1 MWIQELCQFE
11 IMLILCYNTHSMIL
25 VTGGTGFI
33 GRSLVKELVSIGKPV
48 RLLLR
53 PSRESPRL
61 PRGEA
66 VDVAVSSLKDEKGL
80 RSALKGVDI
89 IFHLAGVER
98 QGSRSDL
105 ERIDVDSSRTLAA
118 VAKQAGVER
127 IFYISHLGAD
137 RSSAYPVLKA
147 KALAEH
153 FFLNS
158 GVGYTIFRSGPVFG
172 HGDQFTTGLANL
184 LKITPGIFLVPGDGH
199 SLVQPIWIDDL
210 VACLNVAL
218 EDRTTVNQI
227 FEIGGSE
234 YLTFREILELLMQAT
249 GYRRILMNF
258 QPAFLRSLT
267 LWLEQTFPKYP
278 LSLFWLDYLAAD
290 RTCPIDVLPRQFGV
304 IPARF
309 NQNLDYLHPGTRS
322 KRILFQRQTNN

>member
-1 MWIQELCQFE
+1 
-11 IMLILCYNTHSMIL
+11 MIL

-80 RSALKGVDI
+80 RSALIGVDV

-105 ERIDVDSSRTLAA
+105 EGIDVDGSRVLAA

-153 FFLNS
+153 FFINS

-172 HGDQFTTGLANL
+172 PGDQFTTGLVNL
-184 LKITPGIFLVPGDGH
+184 LRLAPGIFPVPGDGH
-199 SLVQPIWIDDL
+199 SLLQPIWIDDL
-210 VACLNVAL
+210 VACLNIAL
-218 EDRTTVNQI
+218 EDLAMVNQT
-227 FEIGGSE
+227 FEIGGAE
-234 YLTFREILELLMQAT
+234 YLTFREVLEFLMEVT
-249 GYRRILMNF
+249 GMRRFLVNL
-258 QPAFLRSLT
+258 QPAYLRMLT
-267 LWLEQTFPKYP
+267 LWLEHTFPRYP
-278 LSLFWLDYLAAD
+278 ISMFWLDYLAAD

-304 IPARF
+304 IPALF
-309 NQNLDYLHPGTRS
+309 NQNLDFLHTG
-322 KRILFQRQTNN
+322 KRLNSIPYRQ

>member
-1 MWIQELCQFE
+1 
-11 IMLILCYNTHSMIL
+11 MIL

-33 GRSLVKELVSIGKPV
+33 GRSLVKELISIGKPV

-53 PSRESPRL
+53 PSRASPRL

-66 VDVAVSSLKDEKGL
+66 VDVAVTSLKDERGL
-80 RSALKGVDI
+80 RSALKEVDV

-98 QGSRSDL
+98 FGSRSDL
-105 ERIDVDSSRTLAA
+105 EGIDVDGSRMLAS

-127 IFYISHLGAD
+127 IFLISHLGAD

-158 GVGYTIFRSGPVFG
+158 GVGYTIFRSAPVFG
-172 HGDQFTTGLANL
+172 QGDQFTSSLASL
-184 LKITPGIFLVPGDGH
+184 LRIAPVIFPVPGDGH

-210 VACLNVAL
+210 VACLNIAL
-218 EDRTTVNQI
+218 EDRAMINQVI
-227 FEIGGSE
+227 EVGGGE
-234 YLTFREILELLMQAT
+234 YITFRDVLDLIMEAT
-249 GYRRILMNF
+249 GIRKLLVNI
-258 QPAFLRSLT
+258 QPAYLRMLT
-267 LWLEQTFPKYP
+267 LWLEQTFSRYP
-278 LSLFWLDYLAAD
+278 ISMFWLDYLAAD

-309 NQNLDYLHPGTRS
+309 NQNLDYLFSGKKLS
-322 KRILFQRQTNN
+322 RIRFQS

>member
-1 MWIQELCQFE
+1 
-11 IMLILCYNTHSMIL
+11 MIL

-33 GRSLVKELVSIGKPV
+33 GRSLVKELLSIGKPV

-66 VDVAVSSLKDEKGL
+66 VDVAVSSLRDERGL
-80 RSALKGVDI
+80 RSALKGVDV

-98 QGSRSDL
+98 KGSRADL
-105 ERIDVDSSRTLAA
+105 EGIDVEGSRMLAS
-118 VAKQAGVER
+118 VAQRAGVDR
-127 IFYISHLGAD
+127 FFYISHLGAD

-153 FFLNS
+153 FILDS
-158 GVGYTIFRSGPVFG
+158 GVGYTIFRSAPVFG
-172 HGDQFTTGLANL
+172 RGDQFTSGLASL
-184 LKITPGIFLVPGDGH
+184 LKIAPGFFLVPGDGH

-210 VACLNVAL
+210 VACLTIAL
-218 EDRTTVNQI
+218 EDRDMENQVV
-227 FEIGGSE
+227 EIGGGD
-234 YLTFREILELLMQAT
+234 YITFREVLEMIMQAT
-249 GYRRILMNF
+249 GYRKLLVKI
-258 QPAFLRSLT
+258 QPVYLRMLT
-267 LWLEQTFPKYP
+267 LWLEQTFPRYP
-278 LSLFWLDYLAAD
+278 LSMFWLDYLAAD

-309 NQNLDYLHPGTRS
+309 NQNLDYLSSRKSTSLIPS
-322 KRILFQRQTNN
+322 QR

>member
-1 MWIQELCQFE
+1 
-11 IMLILCYNTHSMIL
+11 MIL

-66 VDVAVSSLKDEKGL
+66 VDVAVSSLKDERGL
-80 RSALKGVDI
+80 RSALIGVDV

-105 ERIDVDSSRTLAA
+105 EGIDVDGSRVLAA

-153 FFLNS
+153 FFINS

-172 HGDQFTTGLANL
+172 PGDQFTTGLANL
-184 LKITPGIFLVPGDGH
+184 LRLAPGIFPVPGDGH

-210 VACLNVAL
+210 VACLNIAL
-218 EDRTTVNQI
+218 EDHAMVNQT
-227 FEIGGSE
+227 FEIGGAE
-234 YLTFREILELLMQAT
+234 YLTFREILEFLMEVT
-249 GYRRILMNF
+249 GIRRFLVNL
-258 QPAFLRSLT
+258 QPAYLRYLT
-267 LWLEQTFPKYP
+267 LWLEHTFPRFP
-278 LSLFWLDYLAAD
+278 ISMFWLDYLAAD

-304 IPARF
+304 IPALF
-309 NQNLDYLHPGTRS
+309 NQNLDFLHTG
-322 KRILFQRQTNN
+322 KRLTTIPFQR

>member
-1 MWIQELCQFE
+1 
-11 IMLILCYNTHSMIL
+11 MIL

-66 VDVAVSSLKDEKGL
+66 VDVAVSSLKDERGL
-80 RSALKGVDI
+80 RSALSGVDV

-105 ERIDVDSSRTLAA
+105 EGIDVDGSRVLAV

-172 HGDQFTTGLANL
+172 PGDQFTTGLANL
-184 LKITPGIFLVPGDGH
+184 LKLAPGVFPVPGDGH

-210 VACLNVAL
+210 VACLNIAL
-218 EDRTTVNQI
+218 EDRAMVNQTI
-227 FEIGGSE
+227 EIGGGE
-234 YLTFREILELLMQAT
+234 YLTFREVMEFIMQVT
-249 GYRRILMNF
+249 GMRKVLVNL
-258 QPAFLRSLT
+258 QPAYLRLLT
-267 LWLEQTFPKYP
+267 LWLEQHISS
-278 LSLFWLDYLAAD
+278 LSDL
-290 RTCPIDVLPRQFGV
+290 DVL
-304 IPARF
+304 A
-309 NQNLDYLHPGTRS
+309 
-322 KRILFQRQTNN
+322 